1 MAEEV
6 TVCTRAGEYTV
17 VIGGGLDY
25 GRLALT
31 AKKPCKAVV
40 VSDDN
45 VFPLYGEAALA
56 SFRANGYQA
65 SRFVIKNGEASKTLA
80 TVERLLAFLANENV
94 TRSDLL
100 IALGGGVVG
109 DLTGFAAAVYLRG
122 VDFIQLPTTVLAAVD
137 SSVGGKTGVD
147 LPAGKNLAGAF
158 HQPIAVL
165 CDTDTFATL
174 PKEVYADGMAEVIKH
189 GMIADRELLLSLGSL
204 PPAEMC
210 RRNVEIKA
218 RVVEED
224 EFDTGVR
231 RLLNFG
237 HTVGHAVEALSGYR
251 VSHGRAVAIGMAVIT
266 RACVRNGLTDPA
278 CLGDLENALALY
290 GLPARCEYTAKE
302 LARAALHD
310 KKRAGGTIS
319 LVIPKKTGRAGI
331 YDLPIEQLEDF
342 IAKGL
347 DASWT

>member
-6 TVCTRAGEYTV
+6 TVRTHAGQYTV
-17 VIGGGLDY
+17 TIGDGLDY
-25 GRLALT
+25 GRLAL
-31 AKKPCKAVV
+31 AVKKPCRTVV

-45 VFPLYGEAALA
+45 VFPLYGEAALR
-56 SFRANGYQA
+56 SFCESGYQA
-65 SRFVIKNGEASKTLA
+65 SQYVIRNGEASKTLA
-80 TVERLLAFLANENV
+80 TVEGLLAFLAAEKV
-94 TRSDLL
+94 TRPDLL

-109 DLTGFAAAVYLRG
+109 DITGFAAAIYLRG

-147 LPAGKNLAGAF
+147 LPAGKNLVGTF

-165 CDTDTFATL
+165 CDTDPFATL
-174 PKEVYADGMAEVIKH
+174 PGEVYADGMAEAIKH
-189 GMIADRELLLSLGSL
+189 GMIADRETLLSLGNL
-204 PPAEMC
+204 TAAEMC

-218 RVVEED
+218 RVVEAD
-224 EFDTGVR
+224 EFDTGIR

-237 HTVGHAVEALSGYR
+237 HTVGHAVEALSGYSI
-251 VSHGRAVAIGMAVIT
+251 SHGRAVAIGMAVIT
-266 RACVRNGLTDPA
+266 RAGIQSGLTDPA
-278 CLGDLENALALY
+278 CLNDLEAALALY

-302 LARAALHD
+302 LAQAALLD

-319 LVIPKKTGRAGI
+319 LVIPKETGQAEIR
-331 YDLPIEQLEDF
+331 DLPIAQLEDF

-347 DASWT
+347 DASWI